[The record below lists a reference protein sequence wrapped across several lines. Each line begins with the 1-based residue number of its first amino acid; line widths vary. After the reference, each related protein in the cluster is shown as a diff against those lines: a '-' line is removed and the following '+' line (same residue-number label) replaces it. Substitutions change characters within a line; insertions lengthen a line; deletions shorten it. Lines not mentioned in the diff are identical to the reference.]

1 MNMDDDLDDTTQM
14 RTLKL
19 PAAPAVLL
27 VDDDELVLA
36 QLAVLVT
43 AAGYFVRTAA
53 SATEAMKLMEQS
65 PAAIVIT
72 DLTMPGID
80 GLELCQ
86 RVRAHA
92 WPSYVYLIL
101 LTVRDRER
109 DVLAGLDAG
118 ADDYLSK
125 RTSAAHFTAR
135 LRVAKRVLELEYS
148 LRTALDEKRQL
159 AMTDP
164 LTGSYNRRYFMR
176 HFGRALKR
184 AQRYGGHVTL
194 LLIDV
199 DHFKRVNDIYGHAI
213 GDAVL
218 QNLTR
223 AVSGCLKRETDWCAR
238 LGGEEFAVVLDG
250 TRLAD
255 ARARAEQLRQAIQRS
270 SIETSAGVVVNITVS
285 IGVSGLVGDFNRKTA
300 TVQSLLE
307 QADTNLYASKSGGRN
322 RVTLENPASVRLRSL
337 APLHNRSNHENAA
350 LSVGS
355 VR

>member
-1 MNMDDDLDDTTQM
+1 MQG
-14 RTLKL
+14 LKL

-27 VDDDELVLA
+27 VDNDELVLA

-43 AAGYFVRTAA
+43 AAGYAVRTATG
-53 SATEAMKLMEQS
+53 ATEAMKLMQES
-65 PAAIVIT
+65 PAAIVIS
-72 DLTMPGID
+72 DLAMPGVD
-80 GLELCQ
+80 GLELC
-86 RVRAHA
+86 RRIRAHA
-92 WPSYVYLIL
+92 WPGYVYLIL
-101 LTVRDRER
+101 LTVRDQER

-125 RTSAAHFTAR
+125 RTSAAQFRAR
-135 LRVAKRVLELEYS
+135 LGVAKRVLELEYS
-148 LRTALDEKRQL
+148 LRTALDEKRLL

-176 HFGRALKR
+176 HYGRALKR

-199 DHFKRVNDIYGHAI
+199 DHFKRVNDIYGHSI

-223 AVSGCLKRETDWCAR
+223 AVSRCLKRETDWCAR

-250 TRLAD
+250 TSLAD
-255 ARARAEQLRQAIQRS
+255 ARFRAEQLRRAIQNS
-270 SIETSAGVVVNITVS
+270 SIETSAGLVKITVS
-285 IGVSGLVGDFNRKTA
+285 IGVSGLVGDFNRKSA
-300 TVQSLLE
+300 TVQSLLD
-307 QADTNLYASKSGGRN
+307 QADTNLYVSKAGGRN
-322 RVTLENPASVRLRSL
+322 RVTLAGSAAVRVRSL
-337 APLHNRSNHENAA
+337 APLHNRPNHENAA
-350 LSVGS
+350 LSVSS